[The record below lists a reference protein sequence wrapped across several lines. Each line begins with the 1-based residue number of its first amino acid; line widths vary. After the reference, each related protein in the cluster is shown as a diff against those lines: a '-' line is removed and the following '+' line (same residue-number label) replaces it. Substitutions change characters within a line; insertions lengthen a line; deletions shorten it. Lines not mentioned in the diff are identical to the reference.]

1 MGNHYRWASMRWLP
15 LAART
20 TVLLL
25 AVHLFAHSAL
35 AQRAALRGIA
45 AKVAAER
52 GAHTWLSY
60 RPFQASTPDEATGRL
75 LPEATVFTV
84 EGSVLDELLRTA
96 PPVLE
101 LIVPVRTGDVRL
113 TLVASA
119 PLTDEF
125 QVIAASTGRAVEL
138 PRGLHYV
145 GLVNDDPNTL
155 AAISIFPGQV
165 MGLIND
171 GHTDHVLGPL
181 ERSSAHIWYAAQD
194 LPMPDFGCTTP
205 EGEPHH
211 GEPVGEG
218 DRSVK
223 CVRFYWEVN
232 YDIFQAKG
240 SVLNTVNYVTAL
252 FNQSA
257 ALYTNDGISINLN
270 QVYVWDVPSPYVSTI
285 VLEQLTTFQN
295 TRNSFNGDLANLLGL
310 QGGGGRAASLAG
322 LCNPDNDNSM
332 AYSAI
337 STSFSNVPTYSGS
350 VLVVTHEQGHLLGS
364 NHTHACVWNGN
375 NTQIDGCGPT
385 AGYPE
390 GGGCATGPIPPSGGT
405 IMSYCH
411 LNPVGINFNNGFG
424 PQPLAVITNSVS
436 AAPCLINCSAVACGT
451 VFGSNASNITATAAL
466 LNWMPAGGAVTYDL
480 QWKPVGAPAWNTVS
494 AIAGSSYPLSGLSAW
509 TNYTFQVKTNCSGGA
524 SAYAPAV
531 SFTTAGNSLS
541 DGLVACYPFNNSP
554 NDASGNGHN
563 GTLDGPLPTADRYGV
578 PNAAYAFDG
587 VDDRI
592 AVTDLNT
599 WAISNE
605 ISISFWV
612 KAVQSKGNLIVW
624 AWPDIASDR
633 LLVSPHYFHTG
644 SNDFAWTFGTYD
656 GTGKCYYTGYPLYG
670 EWEHYVVT
678 SSAVSNTMKIYKN
691 GFLFDIEQHA
701 GSLTDLNRTL
711 YIGGFFLPN
720 FHLNGSLDDLTFHR
734 RELTAGEVMQL
745 YTTGTPCS
753 PRITV
758 AAKVL
763 LDGPYVQATQLMSD
777 ALRTANL
784 VPAAE
789 PYSGLGYSL
798 VAGGT
803 GVVRSNGVNAVSGN
817 NAICDWVLV
826 ELHQPGSPYNVLAT
840 RTALVQRDGDV
851 VGFDGTSPVTFDA
864 APGNYTVS
872 IRHRNHLAVMT
883 AAPVTLTT
891 SNATVIDFTNTAT
904 LTYGTNAEKQVGTKM
919 VLWAGDASGD
929 GTLKY
934 TGGGNDRDPIL
945 IAVGSTTPNN
955 TVSNVYDRKDT
966 NLDGVIKYTGTANDR
981 DIILTNVGSTT
992 PNNTR
997 TQQLP

>member
-1 MGNHYRWASMRWLP
+1 MGHYCLRAGSCWSASAVLG
-15 LAART
+15 
-20 TVLLL
+20 TVLM
-25 AVHLFAHSAL
+25 AACLFTAPAL
-35 AQRAALRGIA
+35 AQQVPMRGIA
-45 AKVAAER
+45 AKVSAER
-52 GAHTWLSY
+52 GAHTWRSY
-60 RPFQASTPDEATGRL
+60 RPFRARALDAATERLVPGASMFA
-75 LPEATVFTV
+75 V
-84 EGSVLDELLRTA
+84 EDAVIDELLRAA

-101 LIVPVRTGDVRL
+101 LIVPVGPGDVRL

-125 QVIAASTGRAVEL
+125 QVTVASTGRTVGSTS
-138 PRGLHYV
+138 GLHYV
-145 GLVNDDPNTL
+145 GLVGDDPNTL

-165 MGLIND
+165 MGIIND
-171 GHTDHVLGPL
+171 GHADHVLGPM
-181 ERSSAHIWYAAQD
+181 EGSRAHIWYAAQE
-194 LPMPDFGCTTP
+194 LPVPAFGCTTEEARP
-205 EGEPHH
+205 AHH
-211 GEPVGEG
+211 LPPVGEG

-240 SVLNTVNYVTAL
+240 GLVNTVNYVTAL
-252 FNQSA
+252 FNQTA
-257 ALYTNDGISINLN
+257 ALYTNDGISIVLN
-270 QVYVWDVPSPYVSTI
+270 HVFVWDVTSPYTSAV

-295 TRNSFNGDLANLLGL
+295 TRNIFNGDLAHLLGL

-332 AYSAI
+332 CYSAI
-337 STSFSNVPTYSGS
+337 STSYANVPTYSSS
-350 VLVVTHEQGHLLGS
+350 VFVVAHEQGHLLGS

-375 NTQIDGCGPT
+375 GTQIDGCGPT
-385 AGYPE
+385 AGFPE

-405 IMSYCH
+405 LMSYCH
-411 LNPVGINFNNGFG
+411 LNAVGINFNNGFG

-436 AAPCLINCSAVACGT
+436 AAPCLINCTAVACGT
-451 VFGSNASNITATAAL
+451 VFGSNAGTITSTSAEL
-466 LNWMPAGGAVTYDL
+466 GWMSAGNAVSYDL
-480 QWKPVGAPAWNTVS
+480 QWKPVGAPTWNTVA
-494 AIAGSSYPLSGLSAW
+494 AIAGTSYPLSGLSAW

-524 SAYAPAV
+524 SAYAPPV
-531 SFTTAGNSLS
+531 GFTTAGNSLS

-554 NDASGNGHN
+554 NDVSGNGHN

-624 AWPDIASDR
+624 AWPDISSDR

-644 SNDFAWTFGTYD
+644 SNDFAWTFGAYD
-656 GTGKCYYTGYPLYG
+656 GAGKCYYTGYPLHG

-691 GFLFDIEQHA
+691 GSLFDSEQHA
-701 GSLTDLNRTL
+701 GGLTDLNRTL
-711 YIGGFFLPN
+711 YIGGFFLAN
-720 FHLNGSLDDLTFHR
+720 FHLNGSLDDLSFHR
-734 RELTAGEVMQL
+734 RELTAGEVDQL
-745 YTTGTPCS
+745 YVTGSPCAQ
-753 PRITV
+753 RITV

-763 LDGPYVQATQLMSD
+763 LEGPYAQGTQLMSD
-777 ALRTANL
+777 ALRTADL

-803 GVVRSNGVNAVSGN
+803 GVVRSNGVSAVTGN

-826 ELHQPGSPYNVLAT
+826 ELRQPGPPFNVLAT

-851 VGFDGTSPVTFDA
+851 VGFDGASPVTFDA
-864 APGNYTVS
+864 AVGNYALS
-872 IRHRNHLAVMT
+872 IRHRDHLGVMT
-883 AAPVTLTT
+883 ASAVALTSAP
-891 SNATVIDFTNTAT
+891 ATIDFTSPATA
-904 LTYGTNAEKQVGTKM
+904 TYGTSAQKQVGTRM

-934 TGGGNDRDPIL
+934 TGSANDRDPIL
-945 IAVGSTTPNN
+945 TAVGSTTPNN
-955 TVSNVYDRKDT
+955 SMPNVYDRRDT
-966 NLDGVIKYTGTANDR
+966 NLDGTIRYTGSGNDR
-981 DIILTNVGSTT
+981 DIILSNVGSTT